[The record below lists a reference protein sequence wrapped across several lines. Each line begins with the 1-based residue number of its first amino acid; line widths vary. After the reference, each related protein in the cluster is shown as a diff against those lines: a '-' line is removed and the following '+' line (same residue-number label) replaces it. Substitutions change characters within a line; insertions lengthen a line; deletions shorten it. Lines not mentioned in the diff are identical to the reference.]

1 MTTNGAAPTAIVF
14 DFDGTLVDS
23 RRAIR
28 TTLRRACVDAGVAE
42 PDDATIDDG
51 VGLALDTLIDRAF
64 ADLPPAQRAQLATGY
79 RTHYATVG
87 EPLITPYDGAWEMVD
102 SLRNRGVIC
111 TIATGKSLRGLQRSM
126 DRFALHTRFA
136 AWRTVDCVAQPKPAP
151 DMVLSL
157 AAHLGVPASTLIV
170 VGDTEWDLRMAH
182 SAGSRAIGVTWG
194 FHTRRRLVDLH
205 PYAVLD
211 TMEALSQRLH
221 ALFGV

>member
-1 MTTNGAAPTAIVF
+1 MTTLALPPSAIVF

-23 RRAIR
+23 RLAIR
-28 TTLRRACVDAGVAE
+28 TTLRRACADAGVPE

-51 VGLALDTLIDRAF
+51 VGLSLDTLVDRAF
-64 ADLPPAQRAQLATGY
+64 AQLPAAQRAQLAAGY
-79 RTHYATVG
+79 RAHYATVG
-87 EPLITPYDGAWEMVD
+87 EPLITPYEGAWKMVD
-102 SLRNRGVIC
+102 SLRAHGVVC

-126 DRFALHTRFA
+126 DRFALQTRFS
-136 AWRTVDCVAQPKPAP
+136 AWRTVDCVTHPKPAP

-157 AAHLGVPASTLIV
+157 ASHLGVSPTTLIV

-194 FHTRRRLVDLH
+194 FHTRQRLVDLH

-211 TMEALSQRLH
+211 TMEALSQHLH
-221 ALFGV
+221 QLFGV